1 VFFAVVLCS
10 VVQTD
15 GDADSADDYDC
26 GGDYDGCEVSR
37 VRVMLLMS
45 VAYNFFFVYY

>member
-1 VFFAVVLCS
+1 MFFAVVLCS

-26 GGDYDGCEVSR
+26 GGDYDGGDDDDD
-37 VRVMLLMS
+37 
-45 VAYNFFFVYY
+45 YYGGNDGDDDDG